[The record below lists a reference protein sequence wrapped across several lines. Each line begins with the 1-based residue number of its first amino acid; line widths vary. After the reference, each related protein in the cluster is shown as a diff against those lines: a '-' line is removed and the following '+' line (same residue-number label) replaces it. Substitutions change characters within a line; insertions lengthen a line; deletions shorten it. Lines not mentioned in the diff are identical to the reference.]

1 MCMSKPKASAS
12 SSGPPT
18 IIDTTAAQKSESS
31 LRRQRSGWASMFKT
45 GSRLGDTRQ
54 PSLMSKA
61 LLGS

>member
-1 MCMSKPKASAS
+1 MCQSKPKASGA
-12 SSGPPT
+12 GAPPS
-18 IIDTTAAQKSESS
+18 IIDTSAAQKSEAS
-31 LRRQRSGWASMFKT
+31 LRRQRSGYASMFKT